1 MRVILIFALAAV
13 AARAENP
20 FAAIEARISRRLDE
34 TLMRAAAPAPPHAP
48 AARAA
53 LEPARE
59 PTGLAG
65 ILRSEG
71 VPPELVAV
79 AKVESGFRPDALSP
93 KGARGM
99 WQLMPETAE
108 RYGLRVSGA
117 RDERLDAVRSTQA
130 AARYLRDLYGLFR
143 AWPLA
148 LAAYN
153 AGENTVLRAIER
165 AGAREFAA
173 IRSYLPLETRNYVP
187 AVLAAMRGAS
197 NQAIGGRTAAWT
209 F

>member
-1 MRVILIFALAAV
+1 M
-13 AARAENP
+13 P
-20 FAAIEARISRRLDE
+20 IESE
-34 TLMRAAAPAPPHAP
+34 PKGEQPA
-48 AARAA
+48 
-53 LEPARE
+53 
-59 PTGLAG
+59 LAG

-99 WQLMPETAE
+99 WQLMPATAQ
-108 RYGLRVSGA
+108 RYGLSVSGK
-117 RDERLDAVRSTQA
+117 RDERLDVLRSAQA
-130 AARYLRDLYGLFR
+130 AARYLRDLYEVFR

-153 AGENTVLRAIER
+153 AGENTVMRAIQQ
-165 AGAREFAA
+165 AGVSEFAA
-173 IRSYLPLETRNYVP
+173 IRRYLPLETQNYVP
-187 AVLAAMRGAS
+187 AVLAAIRGAS
-197 NQAIGGRTAAWT
+197 NQATRGRTAAIS